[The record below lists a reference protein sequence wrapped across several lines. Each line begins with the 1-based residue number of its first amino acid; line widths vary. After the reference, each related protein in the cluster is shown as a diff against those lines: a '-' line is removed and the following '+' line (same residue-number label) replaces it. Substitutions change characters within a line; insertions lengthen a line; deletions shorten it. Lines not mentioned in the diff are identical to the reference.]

1 MNATAV
7 LRPSYIENK
16 LAPAGSSQTKYA
28 QKRFTPLPNT
38 CRESKF
44 VEMFSL
50 EDEENW
56 LQAAISSMPSASEL
70 PYLRESPSLPQNVA
84 TEDEGELEFDSYYFG
99 KYDEEEQADQES
111 DDITPLNCKIFPSP
125 EALLAG
131 SAELEKENI
140 PFDPS
145 CQVDFDPEEYFWA
158 VWPQP
163 LYVYDTRTKT
173 KYLSAATIAQHQLK
187 MDKEKAAAAS
197 KKSVLRKVFGSFA
210 NTC

>member
-1 MNATAV
+1 MNASATAV
-7 LRPSYIENK
+7 LRPSYTENK
-16 LAPAGSSQTKYA
+16 LAPAGSSQPKYA
-28 QKRFTPLPNT
+28 QKPFTPLPNT
-38 CRESKF
+38 CSESKF

-56 LQAAISSMPSASEL
+56 LQATISSMPSASEL

-84 TEDEGELEFDSYYFG
+84 TGDVGELEFDSYHFG
-99 KYDEEEQADQES
+99 KYDEEEQAKQEN
-111 DDITPLNCKIFPSP
+111 DDTTPLNCKIFPSP
-125 EALLAG
+125 EAFLAG

-145 CQVDFDPEEYFWA
+145 CQVDFDPKKYFWA

-187 MDKEKAAAAS
+187 MDKGEAARK
-197 KKSVLRKVFGSFA
+197 KKSKLRKVYRRQPSW
-210 NTC
+210 